1 MPNRMNH
8 GATSFHTAT
17 SPPPGRRIDRG
28 PKCETRRHLST
39 GDRSRFE
46 KAAEKVLDIFSDGR
60 IRDNDLMYVAFYTV
74 INAYPEVVLDRLI
87 DFTEHVKHER
97 KRVREEQNGHDA
109 LF

>member
-1 MPNRMNH
+1 
-8 GATSFHTAT
+8 
-17 SPPPGRRIDRG
+17 
-28 PKCETRRHLST
+28 
-39 GDRSRFE
+39 
-46 KAAEKVLDIFSDGR
+46 
-60 IRDNDLMYVAFYTV
+60 MYVAFYTV